1 MRRSIIATAIT
12 ICSAALLQFGKAP
25 ISSFEETGDTARL
38 CANLYPIERDALLRE
53 NDWNFAKKRVLLAP
67 TVTKPVFGFPA
78 QFALPSDFLRLVSV
92 GDWSVGMPYANE
104 FKVEGR
110 SILASGT
117 TLPLVYIYRNDVET
131 TWDSRAVELMTAR
144 MLWKLAYPVTQSTTL
159 RDTLREEYT
168 AMARAARAIDA
179 QENPGVTLGEDQF
192 SLVQGRF

>member
-1 MRRSIIATAIT
+1 MTTAIG

-25 ISSFEETGDTARL
+25 INSFAEPGDTARL

-67 TVTKPVFGFPA
+67 TVDKPVFGFTA
-78 QFALPSDFLRLVSV
+78 QFALPGDFLRLVSV
-92 GDWSVGMPYANE
+92 GDWKVGMPNCGQ

-110 SILASGT
+110 TILASGT
-117 TLPLVYIYRNDVET
+117 TLPLLYIFRNDSEP

-179 QENPGVTLGEDQF
+179 QENPSVSLGEDQF
-192 SLVQGRF
+192 SLVQGRY

>member
-1 MRRSIIATAIT
+1 MTTAIG

-25 ISSFEETGDTARL
+25 INSFAEPGDTARL

-67 TVTKPVFGFPA
+67 TVDAPVYGFQA
-78 QFALPSDFLRLVSV
+78 TFALPSDFLRLISV
-92 GDWSVGMPYANE
+92 GDWSVGMPYCGQ

-110 SILASGT
+110 SILASGAM
-117 TLPLVYIYRNDVET
+117 LPLLYVFRNDLEA

-144 MLWKLAYPVTQSTTL
+144 MMWKLAYPVTQSTSL
-159 RDTLREEYT
+159 RDTLRDEYN

-179 QENPGVTLGEDQF
+179 QENPSATLGEEQF
-192 SLVQGRF
+192 SLVQGRY